1 MQRGV
6 LSLILVLNMVSGLV
20 LSAYASEQENPQAD
34 TSIKHENQEIINDSE
49 EAFTEGENCIIT
61 EIEEQEEINTSTVT
75 AEETEATET
84 EAELMENTVEETEL
98 ITEIETEL
106 VDDTNIETEE
116 LDETGTQIEAIDET
130 ETEMDMES
138 ETTNETETV
147 EESEITTETELD
159 TENAETEIVEESK
172 LDIEKAAV
180 YSVEFPSVDEFRFI
194 LDPYGLRGLS
204 QGKSA
209 SLEELKSYAGKIYC
223 NKKMMVT
230 NKSSVPIK
238 VRVSIQLTGDINA
251 KESMEEIESDSESN
265 VFMYIIPS
273 QNDLEGNLDNYQ
285 QSNLGIVVKKEEP
298 TIFEFI
304 LPESKY
310 QWNEPKENNTVECE
324 IADGEKGHS
333 VAFEIAGLI
342 NTKTNWKKFDKDGKK
357 IGLKISY
364 SYEDASNQSLTKSQY
379 EGFMLLPYSG
389 TIVNVDE
396 TE

>member
-6 LSLILVLNMVSGLV
+6 VSLILVLNMAAGLV
-20 LSAYASEQENPQAD
+20 LSAYASEQE
-34 TSIKHENQEIINDSE
+34 DS
-49 EAFTEGENCIIT
+49 FTEEENCIIT
-61 EIEEQEEINTSTVT
+61 EIEEQEEISTSIVT
-75 AEETEATET
+75 TEETKSIETET
-84 EAELMENTVEETEL
+84 ELMENTIVETEL
-98 ITEIETEL
+98 TTETETEF

-116 LDETGTQIEAIDET
+116 SDETGTQIEAIDET
-130 ETEMDMES
+130 ETEMDTES
-138 ETTNETETV
+138 EITNETETV

-159 TENAETEIVEESK
+159 TENSETEIVEESK

-180 YSVEFPSVDEFRFI
+180 YSVEFPSIDEFRFI
-194 LDPYGLRGLS
+194 LDPYGLRGLT

-238 VRVSIQLTGDINA
+238 VKVSIQLTGDINA
-251 KESMEEIESDSESN
+251 KESMEELESDSGNN

-273 QNDLEGNLDNYQ
+273 KNDLEGNLDNYQ

-298 TIFEFI
+298 TVFELI
-304 LPESKY
+304 LPESQY
-310 QWNEPKENNTVECE
+310 QWNEPKENNSMEYE

-333 VAFEIAGLI
+333 VAFEITGRI
-342 NTKTNWKKFDKDGKK
+342 NTKTNWKKFDKTGKK

-364 SYEDASNQSLTKSQY
+364 SYEDASNQPVTDSKSF
-379 EGFMLLPYSG
+379 GAFKLMPYDG
-389 TIVNVDE
+389 ITVDA
-396 TE
+396 TEIK

>member
-6 LSLILVLNMVSGLV
+6 VSLILVLNMAAGLV
-20 LSAYASEQENPQAD
+20 LSAYASEQE
-34 TSIKHENQEIINDSE
+34 DS
-49 EAFTEGENCIIT
+49 FTEEENCIIT
-61 EIEEQEEINTSTVT
+61 EIEEQEENSTSTVT
-75 AEETEATET
+75 TEETKSIETET
-84 EAELMENTVEETEL
+84 ELMESTIVETEL
-98 ITEIETEL
+98 TTETETEF

-116 LDETGTQIEAIDET
+116 SDETGTQIEAIDET
-130 ETEMDMES
+130 ETEMDTES
-138 ETTNETETV
+138 EITNETETV

-159 TENAETEIVEESK
+159 TENSETEIVEESE

-194 LDPYGLRGLS
+194 LDPYGLRGLT

-238 VRVSIQLTGDINA
+238 VKVSIQLTGDINA
-251 KESMEEIESDSESN
+251 KESMEELESDSGNN

-273 QNDLEGNLDNYQ
+273 KNDLEGNLDNYQ

-298 TIFEFI
+298 TVFELI
-304 LPESKY
+304 LPESQY
-310 QWNEPKENNTVECE
+310 QWNEPKENNSMEYE

-333 VAFEIAGLI
+333 VAFEIAGRI
-342 NTKTNWKKFDKDGKK
+342 NTKTNWKKFDKTGKK
-357 IGLKISY
+357 S
-364 SYEDASNQSLTKSQY
+364 
-379 EGFMLLPYSG
+379 
-389 TIVNVDE
+389 V
-396 TE
+396 

>member
-6 LSLILVLNMVSGLV
+6 VSLILVLNMAAGLV
-20 LSAYASEQENPQAD
+20 LSAYASEQE
-34 TSIKHENQEIINDSE
+34 DS
-49 EAFTEGENCIIT
+49 FTEEENCIIT
-61 EIEEQEEINTSTVT
+61 EIEEQEENSTSTVT
-75 AEETEATET
+75 TEETKSTET
-84 EAELMENTVEETEL
+84 ETELMESTIVETEL
-98 ITEIETEL
+98 TTETETEF

-116 LDETGTQIEAIDET
+116 SDETGTQIEAIDET
-130 ETEMDMES
+130 ETEMDTES
-138 ETTNETETV
+138 EITNETETV

-159 TENAETEIVEESK
+159 TENSETEIVEESE

-194 LDPYGLRGLS
+194 LDPYGLRGLT

-238 VRVSIQLTGDINA
+238 VKVSIQLTGDINA
-251 KESMEEIESDSESN
+251 KESMEELESDSGNN

-273 QNDLEGNLDNYQ
+273 KNDLEGNLDNYQ

-298 TIFEFI
+298 TVFELI
-304 LPESKY
+304 LPESQY
-310 QWNEPKENNTVECE
+310 QWNEPKENNSMEYE

-333 VAFEIAGLI
+333 VAFEIAGRI
-342 NTKTNWKKFDKDGKK
+342 NTKTNWKKFDKTGKK

-364 SYEDASNQSLTKSQY
+364 SYEDASNQPVTDSKSF
-379 EGFMLLPYSG
+379 GAFKLMPYDG
-389 TIVNVDE
+389 ITVDA
-396 TE
+396 TEIK

>member
-6 LSLILVLNMVSGLV
+6 VSLILVLNMAAGLV
-20 LSAYASEQENPQAD
+20 LSAYASEQE
-34 TSIKHENQEIINDSE
+34 DS
-49 EAFTEGENCIIT
+49 FTEEENCIIT
-61 EIEEQEEINTSTVT
+61 EIEEQEENSTSTVT
-75 AEETEATET
+75 TEETKSIETET
-84 EAELMENTVEETEL
+84 ELMESTIVETEL
-98 ITEIETEL
+98 TTETETEF

-116 LDETGTQIEAIDET
+116 SDETGTQIEAIDET
-130 ETEMDMES
+130 ETEMDTES
-138 ETTNETETV
+138 EITNETETV

-159 TENAETEIVEESK
+159 TENSETEIVEESE

-194 LDPYGLRGLS
+194 LDPYGLRGLT

-238 VRVSIQLTGDINA
+238 VKVSIQLTGDINA
-251 KESMEEIESDSESN
+251 KESMEELESDSGNN

-273 QNDLEGNLDNYQ
+273 KNDLEGNLDNYQ

-298 TIFEFI
+298 TVFELI
-304 LPESKY
+304 LPESQY
-310 QWNEPKENNTVECE
+310 QWNEPKENNSMEYE

-333 VAFEIAGLI
+333 VAFEIAGRI
-342 NTKTNWKKFDKDGKK
+342 NTKTNWKKFDKTGKK

-364 SYEDASNQSLTKSQY
+364 SYEDASNQPVTDSKSF
-379 EGFMLLPYSG
+379 GAFKLMPYDG
-389 TIVNVDE
+389 ITVDA
-396 TE
+396 TEIK

>member
-6 LSLILVLNMVSGLV
+6 VSLILVLNMAAGLV
-20 LSAYASEQENPQAD
+20 LSAYASEQE
-34 TSIKHENQEIINDSE
+34 DS
-49 EAFTEGENCIIT
+49 FTEEENCIIT
-61 EIEEQEEINTSTVT
+61 EIEEQEEISTSIVT
-75 AEETEATET
+75 TEETKSIETET
-84 EAELMENTVEETEL
+84 ELMESTIVETEL
-98 ITEIETEL
+98 TTETETEF

-116 LDETGTQIEAIDET
+116 SDETGTQIEAIDET
-130 ETEMDMES
+130 ETEMDTES
-138 ETTNETETV
+138 EITNETETV

-159 TENAETEIVEESK
+159 TENSETEIVEESK

-180 YSVEFPSVDEFRFI
+180 YSVEFPSIDEFRFI
-194 LDPYGLRGLS
+194 LDPYGLRGLT

-238 VRVSIQLTGDINA
+238 VKVSIQLTGDINA
-251 KESMEEIESDSESN
+251 KESMEELESDSGNN

-273 QNDLEGNLDNYQ
+273 KNDLEGNLDNYQ

-298 TIFEFI
+298 TVFELI
-304 LPESKY
+304 LPESQY
-310 QWNEPKENNTVECE
+310 QWNEPKENNSMEYE

-333 VAFEIAGLI
+333 VAFEITGRI
-342 NTKTNWKKFDKDGKK
+342 NTKTNWKKFDKTGKK

-364 SYEDASNQSLTKSQY
+364 SYEDASNQPVTDSKSF
-379 EGFMLLPYSG
+379 GAFKLMPYDG
-389 TIVNVDE
+389 ITVDA
-396 TE
+396 TEIK